1 MSSHHTK
8 LLRRILLL
16 LLVLLVHTVA
26 GENAMTEKSME
37 GEAAIADSTM
47 EDDPYKSSSF
57 IGHSLWMC
65 PSGAAG
71 EAYSSIIGE
80 TSSKLGTFRFLPHI
94 TLVAAMMTGAKDVVA
109 RTRELAKQL
118 APYTFEFEEI
128 SQRDA
133 YFQCVYAKM
142 KRSKEVVDAN
152 NLAREIFPERRS
164 DSYYTPHLSLIYG
177 DFDLEEKETKLI
189 PELRALMQEKIAET
203 KSFRVDSI
211 EVWSTQGDVKDWYL
225 VETIPLQGEDDSEL

>member
-1 MSSHHTK
+1 M
-8 LLRRILLL
+8 
-16 LLVLLVHTVA
+16 
-26 GENAMTEKSME
+26 EN
-37 GEAAIADSTM
+37 
-47 EDDPYKSSSF
+47 DPYKFSSF

-65 PSGAAG
+65 PSGASG

-80 TSSKLGTFRFLPHI
+80 TSAKLGTFRFFPHI
-94 TLVAAMMTGAKDVVA
+94 TLVAAMMTGADDVVQ

-118 APYTFEFEEI
+118 APYTFEFEEL

-133 YFQCVYAKM
+133 YFQCVFAKM

-164 DSYYTPHLSLIYG
+164 DPKYTPHLSLIYG
-177 DFDLEEKETKLI
+177 DFDLQEKESKLI
-189 PELRALMQEKIAET
+189 PDLDALIQEKVAET
-203 KSFRVDSI
+203 KSFRVDAI

-225 VETIPLQGEDDSEL
+225 VETIPLEGEEGTCENSSSS